1 MLQWWLQAVQLGG
14 DVVPVPVG
22 VLFHGLVMYFG
33 KGGCPSVREGSMG
46 VASRWMG
53 CGSMKEET

>member
-1 MLQWWLQAVQLGG
+1 VQLGG